1 MVIELYNGLRLRL
14 KDKNHTSSIISSPK
28 VNIAEKFYTKLDI
41 MNKGL
46 NIRLCVNDNAFS
58 EFHNV
63 LYNEINIIIT
73 SYRTAS
79 KCLGD
84 IVEEYYIRKQ
94 RLEYFFVIDE
104 ARMLLQHIGLID

>member
-1 MVIELYNGLRLRL
+1 MNIVP
-14 KDKNHTSSIISSPK
+14 T

-58 EFHNV
+58 EFHNA

-73 SYRTAS
+73 SYSTAS